1 MTTQTLHRE
10 LVTNHNTVSCEGK
23 YGRITIRKTCGIFRV
38 TLERYDTKHFNHA
51 DFKTLRGAELYLES
65 AKDGLI

>member
-1 MTTQTLHRE
+1 MTNPTIYRE

-23 YGRITIRKTCGIFRV
+23 YGRISIRKTCGIFRV
-38 TLERYDTKHFNHA
+38 TLERYDTHNINHA
-51 DFKTLRGAELYLES
+51 NFKTLRGAELYFES